1 MLRSPFSRLASAGLA
16 LLFAAPAL
24 AGPKARVEPAVIEL
38 GTIPEGNEFERFLT
52 VTNDGDAMLI
62 IEDVKTSCGCTAA
75 GVEGSVELKPGESKE
90 IKVTF
95 NSRGMDGGISKKVT
109 VVTNDPEETSRVV
122 ELKAVVHVPVRWE
135 PKYLSLDGVRQKQPW
150 EKTAILQADQSLGLQ
165 VKEAFILGGRPP
177 DEKPTELFDVEV
189 GQVRKETDRDAV
201 DFKVSLRPGL
211 GPQRF
216 AETLVVLTNLPA
228 GRDTLRLPIRGEI
241 VGRIT
246 VRPPYAV
253 MRVVPP
259 GEESV
264 RDVTLTAA
272 EGTFHVVSAEVQD
285 GKLSVEVLEQEGAK
299 QTLIRL
305 HYVGEEDGAG
315 GVKTLK
321 IVTDDPD
328 QPEIQVPVRY
338 TTRTSGGTT
347 AAAQSGEG

>member
-1 MLRSPFSRLASAGLA
+1 LSRSPYSRLASAGLA
-16 LLFAAPAL
+16 LLFAAPAF

-52 VTNDGDAMLI
+52 VTNDGDSVLVI
-62 IEDVKTSCGCTAA
+62 QDVKTSCGCTAA

-95 NSRGMDGGISKKVT
+95 NSRGMDGGITKKVT
-109 VVTNDPEETSRVV
+109 VVTNDPNEGSKAV
-122 ELKAVVHVPVRWE
+122 ELKAVVHVAVRWE

-150 EKTAILQADQSLGLQ
+150 EKTAVLQADRDLGLQ
-165 VKEAFILGGRPP
+165 VKSAFILGGRPN
-177 DEKPTELFDVEV
+177 EKPTELFDVEV
-189 GQVRKETDRDAV
+189 GQLRQEGDRDAV
-201 DFKVSLRPGL
+201 DFQVRLRPDL

-216 AETLVVLTNLPA
+216 SETLVVLTNLPA

-285 GKLSVEVLEQEGAK
+285 NKLGVEVLEQDGGK

-305 HYVGEEDGAG
+305 RYVGEEDGAS

-328 QPEIQVPVRY
+328 QPEIEVPVRY
-338 TTRTSGGTT
+338 TTRTSGATT
-347 AAAQSGEG
+347 VQSEEG